1 MNLIANAIDAIE
13 DSYEKQHSQAIKIL
27 PGQIKIRTSIEGE
40 SVALHFQ
47 DNGIGMA
54 EAVKTK
60 IFEPLFTTKGVGKGT
75 GLGLSITQE
84 IVVNKHNG
92 SLKVN
97 SIPEQGV
104 EFTVC
109 IPVMQT

>member
-1 MNLIANAIDAIE
+1 
-13 DSYEKQHSQAIKIL
+13 
-27 PGQIKIRTSIEGE
+27 
-40 SVALHFQ
+40 
-47 DNGIGMA
+47 MA
-54 EAVKTK
+54 EAVKAK

-109 IPVMQT
+109 IPIMQT